1 MEVIDVRKVGIA
13 KRIKDHPAF
22 KKILAV
28 KNLKIM
34 VIAIIISIGLI
45 IYSGV
50 STNES
55 GAVSNMDQEE
65 IRLAS
70 TLSQIEGVGAVQ
82 TMITRNGSE
91 VTGVLVI
98 AEGAENISVMLKLLD
113 ATSTVMGVDK
123 SIVEVYQ
130 ME

>member
-1 MEVIDVRKVGIA
+1 MEVIDERKTGIA
-13 KRIKDHPAF
+13 ERLKNQPIL
-22 KKILAV
+22 KKLLAI

-34 VIAIIISIGLI
+34 VIAIIIALGLI
-45 IYSGV
+45 IYSV
-50 STNES
+50 STKES
-55 GAVSNMDQEE
+55 GVVSNMDQEE

-70 TLSQIEGVGAVQ
+70 TLSQIEGVGEVQ
-82 TMITRNGSE
+82 TMITRNGDEIS
-91 VTGVLVI
+91 GVLVI

-113 ATSTVMGVDK
+113 ATATVMGVDK

>member
-1 MEVIDVRKVGIA
+1 MEVIDERKTGIA
-13 KRIKDHPAF
+13 ERLKNQPIL
-22 KKILAV
+22 KKLLAI

-34 VIAIIISIGLI
+34 VIAIIIALGLI
-45 IYSGV
+45 IYSDV

-55 GAVSNMDQEE
+55 GVVSNMDQEE

-70 TLSQIEGVGAVQ
+70 TLSQIEGVGEVQ
-82 TMITRNGSE
+82 AMITRNGDEIS
-91 VTGVLVI
+91 GVLVI

-113 ATSTVMGVDK
+113 ATATVMGVDK

>member
-1 MEVIDVRKVGIA
+1 MEVIDERKTGIA
-13 KRIKDHPAF
+13 ERLKNQPIL
-22 KKILAV
+22 KKLLDI

-34 VIAIIISIGLI
+34 VIAIIIALGLI
-45 IYSGV
+45 IYSDV

-55 GAVSNMDQEE
+55 GVVSNMDQEE

-70 TLSQIEGVGAVQ
+70 TLSQIEGVGEVQ
-82 TMITRNGSE
+82 TMITRNGDEIS
-91 VTGVLVI
+91 GVLVI

-123 SIVEVYQ
+123 SVIEVYQ

>member
-1 MEVIDVRKVGIA
+1 MEVIDKRKQGIVERV
-13 KRIKDHPAF
+13 KNHPLSR
-22 KKILAV
+22 KIMAV
-28 KNLKIM
+28 KNLRIM
-34 VIAIIISIGLI
+34 VVAIIIAVGLI
-45 IYSGV
+45 IYSDIGMTETTQT
-50 STNES
+50 ST
-55 GAVSNMDQEE
+55 MDEEE
-65 IRLAS
+65 IRLA
-70 TLSQIEGVGAVQ
+70 TVLSNIDGVGEVK

-91 VTGVLVI
+91 ISGVLVI